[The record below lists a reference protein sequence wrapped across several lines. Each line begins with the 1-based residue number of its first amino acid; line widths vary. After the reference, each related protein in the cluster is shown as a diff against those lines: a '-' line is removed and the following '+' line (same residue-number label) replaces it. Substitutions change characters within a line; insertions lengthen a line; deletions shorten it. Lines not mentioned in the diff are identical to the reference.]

1 MEMFCFIKKPKIF
14 YGYWI
19 VAVTFIVLLIFSG
32 AWFYSFSL
40 YIQPLQVDFGWSRGQ
55 IMTALTI
62 SFLSISG
69 TAPFVGRLVDRYGVR
84 RVMTIG
90 ASVAAGG
97 FVLLSQT
104 HSLWQFYAGSAVV
117 GIGNTATGIIPA
129 TTVVSNWFKK
139 RRGTALGIMATG
151 IGAGGVIMPQLI
163 GNYLIPNFG
172 WGRSYLVLAL
182 IVCITIP
189 LVLLV
194 MKTKPQDMGL
204 YPDGVQ
210 DPEAVAEA
218 KASTPDSAGLT
229 MKMALGVPVFWLI
242 AVSYLA
248 NAVTS
253 NGMMQTQVPYLM
265 DIGFSVATGVTVLT
279 LVGVGSII
287 GKFTF
292 GWLCDRIQ
300 AKYAWSIAASLM
312 IVSVIM
318 LMNVGPT
325 SSLAAIWLYAII
337 MGVGFGGWLPTM
349 SFITS
354 TNFGLTSYGTIFGMV
369 VFAQGIGMATGPLIA
384 GYMYDMTNTYTMAFI
399 IFIALSVVTI
409 LTALAIRRPKSLP
422 NFKRG

>member
-1 MEMFCFIKKPKIF
+1 
-14 YGYWI
+14 
-19 VAVTFIVLLIFSG
+19 
-32 AWFYSFSL
+32 
-40 YIQPLQVDFGWSRGQ
+40 
-55 IMTALTI
+55 MTALTI

-69 TAPFVGRLVDRYGVR
+69 TAPFIGRLVDRYGAR

-104 HSLWQFYAGSAVV
+104 HSLWQFYASAAVV

-218 KASTPDSAGLT
+218 KASTPNSAGLT
-229 MKMALGVPVFWLI
+229 MKMALGIPVFWLI

-300 AKYAWSIAASLM
+300 AKYAWSIAAGLM

-318 LMNVGPT
+318 LMNVNPT

-399 IFIALSVVTI
+399 IFIALCVVTI
-409 LTALAIRRPKSLP
+409 STALAIRRPKSLP